1 MLLLSQ
7 CKEAFLT
14 IDNQKNTIRVL
25 QEEMKELASTI
36 TSIEKDISSLNS
48 QLENRFHSE
57 INLMHMSNLLDEK
70 LEVREMSRDMK
81 KPNVGTSM
89 KDEINK
95 IPPKKV
101 VFP

>member
-1 MLLLSQ
+1 
-7 CKEAFLT
+7 
-14 IDNQKNTIRVL
+14 
-25 QEEMKELASTI
+25 MKELASTI